1 MRTKICYLNIY
12 FHPGDSFIFTLFA
25 VTHDIFSCFDC
36 KPILETRGLFLDIT
50 EAFDRNWHDGLSFK
64 MKSNGVSGNLFQ
76 LIKSF
81 LTGRFQRVLLYG
93 QTSDWGTIQARVPQG
108 SILGSL
114 FFHVYIY
121 ILMT

>member
-1 MRTKICYLNIY
+1 MRTKICNLNIY
-12 FHPGDSFIFTLFA
+12 FHPGDSFIFTLLT

-36 KPILETRGLFLDIT
+36 KPTLETRGLFLDIT
-50 EAFDRNWHDGLSFK
+50 KAFDRNWHDGLSFK